1 MGEGRRGES
10 DVCRGAG
17 ERGPFPL
24 KALAIKEVGKLW
36 MKGRVRELPTGSDS
50 R

>member
-1 MGEGRRGES
+1 M
-10 DVCRGAG
+10 CRGAG

-36 MKGRVRELPTGSDS
+36 MKGRVREVPTGSDS